1 MNIMTSERWSEL
13 LICSNCRMSG
23 TAHLSQPEKRTFD
36 FSVEAI
42 PAGFKVVQ
50 LEFGDTFFC
59 ELCNKPADTD
69 RPSRELRNAR

>member
-1 MNIMTSERWSEL
+1 MTAPNRWTEL
-13 LICSNCRMSG
+13 LVCSNCGMSG
-23 TAHLSQPEKRTFD
+23 TARLSQREKRAFD

-59 ELCNKPADTD
+59 EACNRPADT
-69 RPSRELRNAR
+69 R